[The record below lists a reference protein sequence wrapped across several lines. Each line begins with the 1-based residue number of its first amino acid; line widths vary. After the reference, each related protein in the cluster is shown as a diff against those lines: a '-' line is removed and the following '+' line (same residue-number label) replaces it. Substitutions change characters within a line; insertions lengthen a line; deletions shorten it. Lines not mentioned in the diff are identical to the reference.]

1 MKLSQS
7 VAYAIHAVLRLA
19 RGGETAPVA
28 CGRLAADGKMPE
40 RFLLQILRDLAKQ
53 GILQSTRGGGGGFVL
68 ERSVDEISLLDVIE
82 AVDGPLAAGLPLKN
96 NFPGDAGERLQ
107 CYLDQI
113 ADSTRRQLSSIK
125 LADLLPQ
132 LEVCGNQFDVVLPS
146 LSVPYNEIQS

>member
-19 RGGETAPVA
+19 SNGDTAPVA
-28 CGRLAADGKMPE
+28 CGRLAAEGRMPE

-68 ERSVDEISLLDVIE
+68 DRAPEEISLLDLIE

-96 NFPGDAGERLQ
+96 NFPGDAGPRLQ
-107 CYLDQI
+107 GILDQI
-113 ADSTRRQLSSIK
+113 ADDTRQQLQSIK
-125 LADLLPQ
+125 LADLLPE
-132 LEVCGNQFDVVLPS
+132 LELCVSPLDAALPP
-146 LSVPYNEIQS
+146 VA